1 MADEHTALLNG
12 YLAGERAYQLASD
25 FEIRPTHRRDSAQEH
40 RPQPKSQPG
49 ADDTPLAFVPRR

>member
-1 MADEHTALLNG
+1 MADEQTALLNG

-40 RPQPKSQPG
+40 RPQPKSQW
-49 ADDTPLAFVPRR
+49 R